1 MICNRCGA
9 NSADGSNFCNNCGT
23 PLESTPNQ
31 STPWSTDYQSQQSPW
46 AQNYQTQQSPWTQ
59 NYQSQPTATSKPGQG
74 FAIAALVCGICSFFI
89 FGIILGVLG
98 IVFGIVAIKQ
108 GSKSGMATAGIVC
121 GAIGLILYILLLIFA
136 FQFFRFY

>member
-46 AQNYQTQQSPWTQ
+46 AQNYQTQQSTWTQ
-59 NYQSQPTATSKPGQG
+59 NYQSQPTSKPGQG

-89 FGIILGVLG
+89 FGIILGILG
-98 IVFGIVAIKQ
+98 IVFGIVAFKQ
-108 GSKSGMATAGIVC
+108 GSKSGMATAGITC
-121 GAIGLILYILLLIFA
+121 GAIGAILYILLLIFV
-136 FQFFRFY
+136 FPLYNFF

>member
-46 AQNYQTQQSPWTQ
+46 AQNYQTQHSP
-59 NYQSQPTATSKPGQG
+59 
-74 FAIAALVCGICSFFI
+74 
-89 FGIILGVLG
+89 
-98 IVFGIVAIKQ
+98 
-108 GSKSGMATAGIVC
+108 
-121 GAIGLILYILLLIFA
+121 
-136 FQFFRFY
+136 

>member
-23 PLESTPNQ
+23 PLESTQNQ

-46 AQNYQTQQSPWTQ
+46 TQNYQTQQSTWTQ
-59 NYQSQPTATSKPGQG
+59 NYQSQPTSKPGQA

-98 IVFGIVAIKQ
+98 IVFGIIAIKQ